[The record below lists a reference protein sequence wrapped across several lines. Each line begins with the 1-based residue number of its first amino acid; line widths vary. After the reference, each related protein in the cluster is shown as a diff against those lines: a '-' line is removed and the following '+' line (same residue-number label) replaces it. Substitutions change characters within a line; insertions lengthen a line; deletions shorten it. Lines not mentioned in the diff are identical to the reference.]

1 MAFKEDVVV
10 SGNINP
16 ILADEWIKRDDT
28 EASFN
33 ELREDKSETSFDQ
46 R

>member
-16 ILADEWIKRDDT
+16 ILADEWIRRDDT
-28 EASFN
+28 ETSFN
-33 ELREDKSETSFDQ
+33 EMREDNSEVSLD
-46 R
+46 